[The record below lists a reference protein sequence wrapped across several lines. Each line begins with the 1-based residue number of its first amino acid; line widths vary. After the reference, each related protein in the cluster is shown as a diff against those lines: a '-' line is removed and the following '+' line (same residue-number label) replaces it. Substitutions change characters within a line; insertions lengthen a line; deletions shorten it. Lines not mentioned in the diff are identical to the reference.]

1 VDNVAAESRDTLQG
15 KGFRNQPMARNR
27 PATQIERL
35 AVADIETETPLPS
48 GRQWLLRKGS
58 QQATVVEIGGGLRDY
73 VIGGQPVL
81 DGFGEDAMCSG
92 ARGTTLAP
100 WPNRLRDGHYR
111 FAGEDQQLALSEP
124 SNHNAIHG
132 LVRWRPWTLVDHGDD
147 RLSVEVVL
155 LPQPG
160 YPFSLRIRNDYRL
173 DADGLT
179 VATTATNIG
188 TRPLPYGLGFH
199 PYLTVGSETVDADVL
214 TVPAATWL
222 QVDGR
227 GLPTGSAPVDG
238 TPYDYRTPRP
248 IGGHVLDTAFTDLV
262 RGNDGRAAV
271 TLTTGE
277 GTRSVSLWAD
287 ETFPYLQVF
296 SGDTLPAG
304 TRRRG
309 LAVEPM
315 TCGPDAFNTGQ
326 GLVTLA
332 PGEALTTTWGLTPRG
347 YAPEG

>member
-1 VDNVAAESRDTLQG
+1 MTN
-15 KGFRNQPMARNR
+15 
-27 PATQIERL
+27 
-35 AVADIETETPLPS
+35 AVAEIPPPS
-48 GRQWLLRKGS
+48 GRQWLLRNGNRL
-58 QQATVVEIGGGLRDY
+58 ATVVEIGGGLREY
-73 VIGGQPVL
+73 VVDGRPVL
-81 DGFGEDAMCSG
+81 DGFAEDAMCSG

-111 FAGEDQQLALSEP
+111 FADEDQQLALSEP

-132 LVRWRPWTLVDHGDD
+132 LVRWRPWTLVDHGED

-160 YPFSLRIRNDYRL
+160 YPFWLRLRNDYRL

-179 VATTATNIG
+179 VTTTATNIG
-188 TRPLPYGLGFH
+188 HRPLPYGLGFH
-199 PYLTVGSETVDADVL
+199 PYLTLGSETIDADVL

-222 QVDGR
+222 QVDER
-227 GLPTGSAPVDG
+227 GLPTGSAGVDG
-238 TPYDYRTPRP
+238 TPFDYRTPRP
-248 IGGHVLDTAFTDLV
+248 IGSRVLDTAFTDLV
-262 RGNDGRAAV
+262 RGQDGRASV
-271 TLTTGE
+271 TLATEDGS
-277 GTRSVSLWAD
+277 RSVSLWAD

-304 TRRRG
+304 ARRRG

-332 PGEALTTTWGLTPRG
+332 PGRSLTTAWGLVPRG
-347 YAPEG
+347 YAPGD